1 MTVIQDM
8 SQYIGEKTGFNR
20 DYIKLIILTLL
31 VFIVFGILKAIV
43 KFIYS
48 KASVSDKK
56 KYVRNRMMKVSLT
69 TISFIIV
76 FLLWGRKISGFVTI
90 ISFLSAGIT
99 ISVKEIIFD
108 FFAGLYINI
117 KKPFELEDRIEID
130 GIKGDV
136 VSIRTLGFEILE
148 VGDRVNAEQSTGRI
162 IHIPNYLIFTK
173 PLKNYT
179 KAFKYIWDEVTIKV
193 PLDADIEKTKTI
205 LYDIIENN
213 EILKT
218 IPRKMEDAVA
228 DVILEY
234 RIYYNHLDPIIYT
247 KIVDSHVELYLRY
260 IVHPKKARNVQDDIY
275 LKILEEYR
283 NGNIEL
289 YKV

>member
-8 SQYIGEKTGFNR
+8 SQYIGEKTGFNS

-213 EILKT
+213 EILKSALRVSKKLVQMLVNMQDGMRGYFDELSRQKDFRG
-218 IPRKMEDAVA
+218 IQ
-228 DVILEY
+228 DVLVKEINNTCRTLFK
-234 RIYYNHLDPIIYT
+234 IYCT
-247 KIVDSHVELYLRY
+247 S
-260 IVHPKKARNVQDDIY
+260 
-275 LKILEEYR
+275 
-283 NGNIEL
+283 
-289 YKV
+289 

>member
-8 SQYIGEKTGFNR
+8 SQYIGEKTGFNS

-148 VGDRVNAEQSTGRI
+148 VGDGLAITRRR
-162 IHIPNYLIFTK
+162 K
-173 PLKNYT
+173 
-179 KAFKYIWDEVTIKV
+179 
-193 PLDADIEKTKTI
+193 EK
-205 LYDIIENN
+205 
-213 EILKT
+213 
-218 IPRKMEDAVA
+218 
-228 DVILEY
+228 
-234 RIYYNHLDPIIYT
+234 
-247 KIVDSHVELYLRY
+247 
-260 IVHPKKARNVQDDIY
+260 
-275 LKILEEYR
+275 
-283 NGNIEL
+283 
-289 YKV
+289 